1 MAVNPLVPI
10 ISVSAVLSVL
20 AYIVTPNLARK
31 LKRMK
36 IVGVDVH
43 KKNKPRIAEMGGIV
57 IFLPMLFLFWC
68 VYIITGSQMVLL
80 VMASTI
86 FFGVYGLID
95 DIFQLGKYK
104 KLALSAAIGILLI
117 IPSNPVLFFVPILLL
132 LTVGIG
138 NTFNLFAGF
147 NGLEVGCSSLIALFF
162 SLLCLLTGNV
172 IPFYLSV
179 GFFLI
184 LFSFL
189 LHNKYPASI
198 FPGNVGTFTV
208 GGFFAGICLYYN
220 LYYLLI
226 PLLSLHIGD
235 MILKGFSAG
244 YFSSS
249 EMKRT
254 MINGENILVPRSDYL
269 SMSRLV
275 LKLKPMTE
283 RQLVSF
289 FWTALFMIGT
299 SALFVT
305 GVFL

>member
-1 MAVNPLVPI
+1 MAVNELVPI
-10 ISVSAVLSVL
+10 MSVSVILSVL
-20 AYIVTPNLARK
+20 AYFVTPKLARK
-31 LKRMK
+31 LKKMN

-43 KKNKPRIAEMGGIV
+43 KKKKPRIAEMGGIV
-57 IFLPMLFLFWC
+57 IFLPLLFLFWC
-68 VYIITGSQMVLL
+68 VYILTGSPLVLL

-95 DIFQLGKYK
+95 DVFRLGKYQ
-104 KLALSAAIGILLI
+104 KLALSAVMGILLI
-117 IPSNPVLFFVPILLL
+117 IPSNPALMFVPIVLL
-132 LTVGIG
+132 LTIGIG
-138 NTFNLFAGF
+138 NAFNLFAGF

-162 SLLCLLTGNV
+162 SLLCLLTGNI
-172 IPFYLSV
+172 IPFYLSI
-179 GFFLI
+179 GFSLI

-189 LHNKYPASI
+189 LHNKYPAKI
-198 FPGNVGTFTV
+198 FPGNIGTFTV
-208 GGFFAGICLYYN
+208 GGFFVGISLYYN

-235 MILKGFSAG
+235 MLLKGFSAG

-254 MINGENILVPRSDYL
+254 IVNGDNILVPKSDYL

-275 LKLKPMTE
+275 LKLRPMTE

-289 FWTALFMIGT
+289 FWAVMLIIGT
-299 SALFVT
+299 STVMIT
-305 GVFL
+305 GVLL